1 MTTPYK
7 HEPFTNFQDQSN
19 VEEFK
24 KALAT
29 VNEYL
34 GKDYPLVINGEKVE
48 TEAKIVS
55 INPADK
61 EEVVGKVSKA
71 SQEHAEQA
79 IEAAAKAFEEWR
91 YTSPEERAAVLF
103 RAAAKV
109 RRRKHEF
116 SALLVKE
123 AGKPWNEADADTAEA
138 IDFMEYYAR
147 QMVELAKGKLGQQPR
162 RREEPICLHT
172 DQRNGRHSA
181 MELPLCDYGG
191 NDGGTDRNGQH
202 GRS

>member
-7 HEPFTNFQDQSN
+7 HEPFTNFQDQNN
-19 VEEFK
+19 VEAFK

-29 VNEYL
+29 VSEYL
-34 GKDYPLVINGEKVE
+34 GKDYPLVINGERVE

-61 EEVVGKVSKA
+61 EEVVGRVSKA

-147 QMVELAKGKLGQQPR
+147 QMIELAKGKPVNS
-162 RREEPICLHT
+162 REGEKNQYVYT
-172 DQRNGRHSA
+172 DWCNSCYSA
-181 MELPLCDYGG
+181 LELLVCDYG
-191 NDGGTDRNGQH
+191 RNN
-202 GRS
+202 SSADCYWKYSS

>member
-71 SQEHAEQA
+71 V
-79 IEAAAKAFEEWR
+79 
-91 YTSPEERAAVLF
+91 P
-103 RAAAKV
+103 
-109 RRRKHEF
+109 
-116 SALLVKE
+116 
-123 AGKPWNEADADTAEA
+123 G
-138 IDFMEYYAR
+138 AR
-147 QMVELAKGKLGQQPR
+147 
-162 RREEPICLHT
+162 
-172 DQRNGRHSA
+172 
-181 MELPLCDYGG
+181 
-191 NDGGTDRNGQH
+191 
-202 GRS
+202 

>member
-1 MTTPYK
+1 MTMTTPYK

-91 YTSPEERAAVLF
+91 YTSLKKERPFCSAQLPKSAAESTNSPPCSSRKRENLGTKLMRIRRKPSTLWNTT
-103 RAAAKV
+103 RAKWLNWQKASRSTAAKA
-109 RRRKHEF
+109 RKTNMSTHRP
-116 SALLVKE
+116 A
-123 AGKPWNEADADTAEA
+123 
-138 IDFMEYYAR
+138 
-147 QMVELAKGKLGQQPR
+147 
-162 RREEPICLHT
+162 
-172 DQRNGRHSA
+172 
-181 MELPLCDYGG
+181 
-191 NDGGTDRNGQH
+191 
-202 GRS
+202 

>member
-71 SQEHAEQA
+71 SQSTLSKRLKLLRKRSKSGDTHPLKKERPFCSAQLPKSAAESTNSPPCSSRKRENLGTKLMQIRLKRLTSWSIMHA
-79 IEAAAKAFEEWR
+79 K
-91 YTSPEERAAVLF
+91 
-103 RAAAKV
+103 
-109 RRRKHEF
+109 
-116 SALLVKE
+116 
-123 AGKPWNEADADTAEA
+123 
-138 IDFMEYYAR
+138 
-147 QMVELAKGKLGQQPR
+147 
-162 RREEPICLHT
+162 
-172 DQRNGRHSA
+172 
-181 MELPLCDYGG
+181 
-191 NDGGTDRNGQH
+191 
-202 GRS
+202 

>member
-79 IEAAAKAFEEWR
+79 IEANFAKAFEEWR

-103 RAAAKV
+103 RVPPKSAAESTNSPPCSSRKRENLGTKLMQIRLKRLTSWSIMHAK
-109 RRRKHEF
+109 
-116 SALLVKE
+116 
-123 AGKPWNEADADTAEA
+123 
-138 IDFMEYYAR
+138 
-147 QMVELAKGKLGQQPR
+147 
-162 RREEPICLHT
+162 
-172 DQRNGRHSA
+172 
-181 MELPLCDYGG
+181 
-191 NDGGTDRNGQH
+191 
-202 GRS
+202 